1 MATGA
6 FLGAQFAASL
16 CAKYKPAILISI
28 SCWLLCLGIILI
40 PFATGQRTLT
50 GILFF
55 MGMAN
60 SWLNVSMNA
69 AASQMEN
76 KLKTPILSTCHGM
89 YSLGGVVGIISSG
102 LFATAEIPIRVHLP
116 MIGISIAI
124 YVAFVYR
131 YFLVLTPLPSP
142 SKKAKFSLPEPR
154 LLKLMVI
161 GLIVMVCEGAVTD
174 WSTLYLSDELNA
186 SILWSTLGY
195 AGFSFTMAGGRFL
208 GDYVRKYF
216 KPIPLVRFGLFIG
229 SIGLFIAAHF
239 PLIPG
244 VIAGF
249 SLTGIGFSIIVPL
262 LFVIS
267 AMQKPENPTAGIAG
281 IATSGV
287 IGFLMGPPIIGF
299 VGELYSL
306 SIAFSALSVFALIA
320 ALIASKKD

>member
-1 MATGA
+1 
-6 FLGAQFAASL
+6 
-16 CAKYKPAILISI
+16 
-28 SCWLLCLGIILI
+28 
-40 PFATGQRTLT
+40 
-50 GILFF
+50 
-55 MGMAN
+55 
-60 SWLNVSMNA
+60 
-69 AASQMEN
+69 
-76 KLKTPILSTCHGM
+76 
-89 YSLGGVVGIISSG
+89 
-102 LFATAEIPIRVHLP
+102 
-116 MIGISIAI
+116 
-124 YVAFVYR
+124 
-131 YFLVLTPLPSP
+131 
-142 SKKAKFSLPEPR
+142 
-154 LLKLMVI
+154 
-161 GLIVMVCEGAVTD
+161 
-174 WSTLYLSDELNA
+174 LSDELNA